1 MVCHRYE
8 ANASPATI
16 LKSSIAHRIAEMHS
30 DSRIYGCVA
39 AYRFEEGSHAASDH
53 KGFFQSRCLKLRR
66 SLCHH
71 LGWQALLGIFC
82 LASGVLFYGWSI
94 KASLY
99 AAQSVVTIQFVGT
112 LLLFRERIEMRQWF
126 GIALI
131 VIGFSPVVR
140 QIG

>member
-1 MVCHRYE
+1 
-8 ANASPATI
+8 
-16 LKSSIAHRIAEMHS
+16 
-30 DSRIYGCVA
+30 
-39 AYRFEEGSHAASDH
+39 
-53 KGFFQSRCLKLRR
+53 
-66 SLCHH
+66 LCHH